1 MGEAPL
7 PREHV
12 LIILNYKL
20 SDSLVEA
27 IRQKFAD
34 VECTIFPATLGS
46 KVPSGMSSPKKMK
59 LTIRD

>member
-12 LIILNYKL
+12 LIILNYEL
-20 SDSLVEA
+20 SDSLLEA

-34 VECTIFPATLGS
+34 VETTIFPAAPGS
-46 KVPSGMSSPKKMK
+46 KIPRGMSRPRKKE
-59 LTIRD
+59 IHYP

>member
-46 KVPSGMSSPKKMK
+46 KVPSGMSRP
-59 LTIRD
+59 